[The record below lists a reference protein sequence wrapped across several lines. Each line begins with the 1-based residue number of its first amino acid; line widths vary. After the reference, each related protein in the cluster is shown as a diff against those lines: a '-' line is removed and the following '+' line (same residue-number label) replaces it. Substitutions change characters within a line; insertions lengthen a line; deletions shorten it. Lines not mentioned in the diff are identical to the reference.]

1 MKNLANNPLTL
12 YFIIFVALGVRAQI
26 QDNAHRRTSNQHAY
40 VTKEVGPVVPS
51 GPNIDNIELGINVQQ
66 RYFKVKK
73 AVRRRVKSSKS
84 SSKGK
89 SSSSQSS
96 SSSSKGKSSSSS
108 SKGKSS
114 SSHSKGKS
122 SSSSSKGKSSSSS
135 SKGKSSSSSSK
146 GKSSSSSHSSHH
158 WHRH

>member
-89 SSSSQSS
+89 SSSS
-96 SSSSKGKSSSSS
+96 SSKGKSSSSS
-108 SKGKSS
+108 IQKGKAV
-114 SSHSKGKS
+114 HHLQKGKVVHHIQ
-122 SSSSSKGKSSSSS
+122 KGKAVHHLQ
-135 SKGKSSSSSSK
+135 KGKVVHHHRK
-146 GKSSSSSHSSHH
+146 GKAVHH
-158 WHRH
+158 HTVLIIGT

>member
-89 SSSSQSS
+89 SSSS
-96 SSSSKGKSSSSS
+96 
-108 SKGKSS
+108 
-114 SSHSKGKS
+114 
-122 SSSSSKGKSSSSS
+122 SSKGKSSSSS

-146 GKSSSSSHSSHH
+146 GKSFK
-158 WHRH
+158 REKQFIIFKREK